1 MSLRQF
7 LATFRRTFRRQYYTR
22 RVQRQCLSFKD
33 PLRVNGPSR
42 VTNKTQLGRNVNFN
56 GMEIKGAGQV
66 RIGDNFHSG
75 PGCVIITSFHRYEG
89 AESVPYDTHN
99 IDKNVVI
106 ENNVWL
112 GDRVIILGGV
122 TLGEG
127 CIIQA
132 GSVVVSD
139 IPCCAITGGHPAKVF
154 KHRDEDKY
162 RRLVATGRFH

>member
-7 LATFRRTFRRQYYTR
+7 FVTSRQTFRRQRYTR
-22 RVQRQCLSFKD
+22 RVQRQCLSFKI

-42 VTNKTQLGRNVNFN
+42 VTNKTVLGRNVNFN
-56 GMEIKGAGQV
+56 GMEVKGGGQV

-75 PGCVIITSFHRYEG
+75 PGCEIITSFHRYEG
-89 AESVPYDTHN
+89 AESVPYDAQN

-139 IPCCAITGGHPAKVF
+139 IPCCAIAGGHPAKVF
-154 KHRDEDKY
+154 KHRDEDEY
-162 RRLVATGRFH
+162 RRLVAAGRFH